1 MGQSHRTQKVADRI
15 KVVVAQLLE
24 TKIKDPRLGFVTVTD
39 ARVTGDLQN
48 ASIFYTVFGDDD
60 QRAATA
66 AALESAKGVIRSAV
80 GRDLQ
85 TRITPTIEFF
95 EDGLPESAKALDSLL
110 DKVHVLDAEVAQLRK
125 NASFPVYWYSDS
137 AMEPGF
143 CNTSPMAISLIKQRL
158 FSVLPQSPMIK
169 KAS

>member
-1 MGQSHRTQKVADRI
+1 MAKSLVGHATRAHQVGAGGQVIPVNR
-15 KVVVAQLLE
+15 
-24 TKIKDPRLGFVTVTD
+24 
-39 ARVTGDLQN
+39 GDEE
-48 ASIFYTVFGDDD
+48 

-85 TRITPTIEFF
+85 TRITPTIDFF

-125 NASFPVYWYSDS
+125 NATFAGGEDPY
-137 AMEPGF
+137 
-143 CNTSPMAISLIKQRL
+143 
-158 FSVLPQSPMIK
+158 
-169 KAS
+169 KAPKVIED